1 MMKKMNIIGCLFYGI
16 FLLSCNSW
24 LDLKPYGEVEAD
36 KMFEDE
42 QGFIQTLTGS
52 YVLLTD
58 PTAYGYELTA
68 GFPDEIVHYWKERSE
83 FYHFDYENMDVESRL
98 DATWSQMYKAIANT
112 NLVLD
117 YLEGKTPDDLEYYNL
132 IRGEALGLRA
142 YLHLDL
148 LRLYGPVLKETG
160 TDVRSIPYHETFS
173 NQIVQMMPAGEV
185 LSRIQRDLDSAYV
198 LLKDDPI
205 KVYGRDE
212 TKEEFAEVEAPEVK
226 GLAFS
231 FRGCRM
237 NYYAVC
243 ATLARLYLLK
253 DDYTN
258 ALKYASEVIDDG
270 KDIFEFVRR
279 EDVSSSE
286 KRDRMFER
294 ELIWALYDSKTDE
307 HLSKT
312 VGNADHALDNLFQD
326 YVYQDGRG
334 YGSEEDYRTNYWFA
348 NTNATPNYW
357 YLCKYERKFAPGGET
372 DKTPWK
378 TVVPLIRLSEMYFIA
393 AEANLATNPAEA
405 YRLLN
410 QVRAARNLP
419 ALPTS
424 LEHDGGALRDQLVYE
439 CQKEYWGEGKL
450 FYFNKRLFLNIQ
462 TREENIP
469 ATRAIYEL
477 PVPVDE
483 IEFGDNN
490 NKMK

>member
-1 MMKKMNIIGCLFYGI
+1 MMKKINIIGCLLCGM

-52 YVLLTD
+52 YLLMTD
-58 PTAYGYELTA
+58 PSAYGYELTA
-68 GFPDEIVHYWKERSE
+68 GFPDEIVHYWKKRSE
-83 FYHFDYENMDVESRL
+83 FWHFDYENIDVKSRL
-98 DATWSQMYKAIANT
+98 DETWEQMYKAIANT

-117 YLEGKTPDDLEYYNL
+117 HLKGKTPEDLEYYNL
-132 IRGEALGLRA
+132 VRGEALGLRA

-148 LRLYGPVLKETG
+148 LRLYGPVLKEAG
-160 TDVRSIPYHETFS
+160 TDTRSIPYHETFS
-173 NQIVQMMPAGEV
+173 NQIVRMMPVNEV

-205 KVYGRDE
+205 KIYGRDE
-212 TKEEFAEVEAPEVK
+212 TKEEFAEPEAPQIK

-243 ATLARLYLLK
+243 ATLARLYVLK
-253 DDYTN
+253 GDYPN
-258 ALKYASEVIDDG
+258 ALKYANEVIEDG
-270 KDIFEFVRR
+270 KDIFEFVWRDDIAWSD
-279 EDVSSSE
+279 E
-286 KRDRMFER
+286 RDRMFER
-294 ELIWALYDSKTDE
+294 ELIWALYDSKTDK
-307 HLSKT
+307 HLAKKVSA
-312 VGNADHALDNLFQD
+312 ADHALDNPFQE
-326 YVYQDGRG
+326 YVYQDMRA
-334 YGSEEDYRTNYWFA
+334 YGSEEDYRTNYWFTK
-348 NTNATPNYW
+348 TNGNPRYW
-357 YLCKYERKFAPGGET
+357 YLCKYERQFAPGGEV
-372 DKTPWK
+372 DETPWK
-378 TVVPLIRLSEMYFIA
+378 TIVPMIRLSEMYYIA
-393 AEANLATNPAEA
+393 AEANLETDPAES

-410 QVRAARNLP
+410 QVREARNLP
-419 ALPTS
+419 ALPSS
-424 LEHDGGALRDQLVYE
+424 LENDAEELRNQLIYE

-450 FYFNKRLFLNIQ
+450 FYFNKRLFLNIL

-490 NKMK
+490 N